1 MGNWFHLANTK
12 TVGDASEVLARQHL
26 EEQGCLII
34 EANFR
39 TKVGEIDLICWDGAV
54 LCFVEVR
61 RRNNAN
67 FGGAAASVTLAK
79 QLKIRRTAN
88 WYLKGSQL
96 DRAPPIC
103 RFDVVSITGTQLDWI
118 KAAF

>member
-1 MGNWFHLANTK
+1 LPPTK
-12 TVGDASEVLARQHL
+12 LPTKAVGDAFELLARQHL
-26 EEQGCLII
+26 EGQGCVVI
-34 EANFR
+34 ETNFR

-54 LCFVEVR
+54 LSFVEVR

-79 QLKIRRTAN
+79 QLKIRRTAS
-88 WYLKGSQL
+88 WYLKL
-96 DRAPPIC
+96 TKIDRAPPVC
-103 RFDVVSITGTQLDWI
+103 RFDVVSITGSKFDWI